1 MEKQELQPN
10 EQQLHGAIS
19 ATECAVAAA
28 AAAALISLHGAPL
41 WRNKS
46 SIKATQKKRLL
57 DIRGCCD

>member
-1 MEKQELQPN
+1 MEKQELQLN

-19 ATECAVAAA
+19 ATECAVAA

>member
-19 ATECAVAAA
+19 ATERAVAAA
-28 AAAALISLHGAPL
+28 AAALEKQELHQ
-41 WRNKS
+41 NN
-46 SIKATQKKRLL
+46 TKKRLL